1 MAVDYISAINQNGS
15 GLNITQIVE
24 SLVEAETKPK
34 KDNINDK
41 IDGKNLDITAIGKL
55 TSELNTL
62 QTSLNSL
69 TDVSKFKTTSG
80 NTGTTITVD
89 NVGKAKEFNSDI
101 NVTSLATP
109 QTLEF
114 TGFALPTSSI
124 GSGTITVDFGN
135 WIGSDGTAT
144 DTDSLFSSGTS
155 VTANT
160 SLGTPTSHSTLGGVI
175 TIATSSGGDHSST
188 SFTVVGKDMAG
199 NSITEIISGVG
210 SGLTATGSTVFK
222 SVTSITAGSSV
233 GSGTVTVG
241 HSASEFGKN
250 SSKTS
255 SIVTINN
262 GSSSISNVAS
272 SLNAINGVTANI
284 VNKGDGTY
292 SLVIRSDTGRNSALR
307 LTVNENLIDRGLSVL
322 DTRSDNANHQ
332 STAATDATLTVD
344 GVTLN
349 RSSNSITDIFD
360 GYKIDI
366 NSTTTSAFRAS
377 SILDPDEAIK
387 SMRSFIESFNAT
399 RSIFEELTKVSDDPE
414 LQGPLSDD
422 STIKS
427 IKNQLNKI
435 VNGKIIGFG
444 DEEYYASRLGLQT
457 NQDGSITLNENKF
470 KTNFASNS
478 VAFDAIFNSSFSSD
492 SSFLNIEKNVT
503 IKPKPGKYS
512 FVFDTGN
519 SVAKLDGI
527 AMTSGTNT
535 DGSTFY
541 ASTLGDASG
550 FKITPSQT
558 VENANIFYG
567 ESLVEKLTSY
577 TSKILSVSGE
587 LASKKIE
594 INDDIA
600 TFNEDLT
607 KIDDLSI
614 TLEKRYKKQFS
625 AMESAI
631 SSLKNT
637 GDFLTNLMDSLN
649 QDR

>member
-34 KDNINDK
+34 IDNINDK

-160 SLGTPTSHSTLGGVI
+160 TLGTPTSHSTLGGVI

-322 DTRSDNANHQ
+322 DTTSDNANHQ

-422 STIKS
+422 ATIKS

-478 VAFDAIFNSSFSSD
+478 VAFDSIFNSSFSSD
-492 SSFLNIEKNVT
+492 SSFLNIEKNLT

>member
-41 IDGKNLDITAIGKL
+41 IDGKNLDITAVGKL

-124 GSGTITVDFGN
+124 GSGNITVDFGN

-322 DTRSDNANHQ
+322 DTTSDNANHQ

-422 STIKS
+422 ATIKS

-492 SSFLNIEKNVT
+492 SSFLNIEKNLT

>member
-41 IDGKNLDITAIGKL
+41 IDDKNLDITAIGKL

-199 NSITEIISGVG
+199 TSITEIISGVG

-478 VAFDAIFNSSFSSD
+478 VAFDAIFNSSFSSN
-492 SSFLNIEKNVT
+492 SSFLNIEKNLT

-527 AMTSGTNT
+527 AMTSGTNK

-567 ESLVEKLTSY
+567 ESLVEKLTNY

>member
-34 KDNINDK
+34 KDNINEK
-41 IDGKNLDITAIGKL
+41 IDDKNLDITAIGKL

-144 DTDSLFSSGTS
+144 DVDSLFSSGTS

-160 SLGTPTSHSTLGGVI
+160 TLGTPTSHSTLGGVI
-175 TIATSSGGDHSST
+175 TIATSSGGDHTST

-199 NSITEIISGVG
+199 NSITEIITGVG

-262 GSSSISNVAS
+262 GSSSISNVAT

-322 DTRSDNANHQ
+322 DTTSDNANHQ

-387 SMRSFIESFNAT
+387 SMRSFIEAFNAT

-422 STIKS
+422 TTIKS

-457 NQDGSITLNENKF
+457 NQDGSITLDENKF
-470 KTNFASNS
+470 KTNFDANS

-492 SSFLNIEKNVT
+492 SSFLNIEKNLT

-567 ESLVEKLTSY
+567 ESLVEKLSTY
-577 TSKILSVSGE
+577 ASKILSVSGD

-649 QDR
+649 QDK

>member
-34 KDNINDK
+34 IDNINNK
-41 IDGKNLDITAIGKL
+41 IDDKNLDITAIGKL

-62 QTSLNSL
+62 QTALNSL

-124 GSGTITVDFGN
+124 GSGNITVDFGN

-160 SLGTPTSHSTLGGVI
+160 TLGTPTSHSTLGGVI

-272 SLNAINGVTANI
+272 SLNAINGVTANV

-292 SLVIRSDTGRNSALR
+292 SLVIRSDTGRNNALR

-322 DTRSDNANHQ
+322 DTTSDNANHQ

-414 LQGPLSDD
+414 LKGPLSDD
-422 STIKS
+422 TTIKS

-435 VNGKIIGFG
+435 VNGKIVGFG

-492 SSFLNIEKNVT
+492 SSFLNIEKNLT

-527 AMTSGTNT
+527 TMTSGTNT

-541 ASTLGDASG
+541 ASTVGDASG

-567 ESLVEKLTSY
+567 ESLVEKLSSY

-600 TFNEDLT
+600 TFNDDLT

>member
-34 KDNINDK
+34 IDNINNK
-41 IDGKNLDITAIGKL
+41 IDDKNLDITAIGKL

-62 QTSLNSL
+62 QTALNSL

-80 NTGTTITVD
+80 NTGTTITID

-160 SLGTPTSHSTLGGVI
+160 TLGTPTSHSTLGGVI

-272 SLNAINGVTANI
+272 SLNAINGVTANV

-292 SLVIRSDTGRNSALR
+292 SLVIRSDTGRNNALR

-322 DTRSDNANHQ
+322 DTTSDNANHQ

-414 LQGPLSDD
+414 LKGPLSDD
-422 STIKS
+422 TTIKS

-435 VNGKIIGFG
+435 VNGKIVGFG

-492 SSFLNIEKNVT
+492 SSFLNIEKNLT

-567 ESLVEKLTSY
+567 ESLVEKLTNY

>member
-160 SLGTPTSHSTLGGVI
+160 TLGTPTNHSTLGGVI

-199 NSITEIISGVG
+199 NSFTEIISGVG

-241 HSASEFGKN
+241 HSASTFGKN

-344 GVTLN
+344 GVH
-349 RSSNSITDIFD
+349 
-360 GYKIDI
+360 
-366 NSTTTSAFRAS
+366 
-377 SILDPDEAIK
+377 
-387 SMRSFIESFNAT
+387 
-399 RSIFEELTKVSDDPE
+399 
-414 LQGPLSDD
+414 
-422 STIKS
+422 
-427 IKNQLNKI
+427 
-435 VNGKIIGFG
+435 
-444 DEEYYASRLGLQT
+444 
-457 NQDGSITLNENKF
+457 
-470 KTNFASNS
+470 
-478 VAFDAIFNSSFSSD
+478 
-492 SSFLNIEKNVT
+492 
-503 IKPKPGKYS
+503 
-512 FVFDTGN
+512 
-519 SVAKLDGI
+519 
-527 AMTSGTNT
+527 
-535 DGSTFY
+535 
-541 ASTLGDASG
+541 
-550 FKITPSQT
+550 
-558 VENANIFYG
+558 
-567 ESLVEKLTSY
+567 
-577 TSKILSVSGE
+577 
-587 LASKKIE
+587 
-594 INDDIA
+594 
-600 TFNEDLT
+600 
-607 KIDDLSI
+607 
-614 TLEKRYKKQFS
+614 
-625 AMESAI
+625 
-631 SSLKNT
+631 
-637 GDFLTNLMDSLN
+637 
-649 QDR
+649 

>member
-34 KDNINDK
+34 IDNINNK
-41 IDGKNLDITAIGKL
+41 IDDKNLDITAIGKL

-62 QTSLNSL
+62 QTALNSL

-124 GSGTITVDFGN
+124 GSGNITVDFGN

-160 SLGTPTSHSTLGGVI
+160 TLGTPTSHSTLGGVI

-322 DTRSDNANHQ
+322 DTTSDNANHQ

-414 LQGPLSDD
+414 LKGPLSDD
-422 STIKS
+422 TTIKS

-435 VNGKIIGFG
+435 VNGKIVGFG

-492 SSFLNIEKNVT
+492 SSFLNIEKNLT

-527 AMTSGTNT
+527 TMASGTNT

-541 ASTLGDASG
+541 ASTVGDASG

>member
-34 KDNINDK
+34 IDNINDK

-80 NTGTTITVD
+80 NTSTTITVD

-160 SLGTPTSHSTLGGVI
+160 TLGTPTSHSTLGGVI

-322 DTRSDNANHQ
+322 DTTSDNANHQ

-422 STIKS
+422 ATIKS

-492 SSFLNIEKNVT
+492 SSFLNIEKNLT

-512 FVFDTGN
+512 FVFDTEN

>member
-34 KDNINDK
+34 KDIINNNID
-41 IDGKNLDITAIGKL
+41 DKNLDITAIGKL
-55 TSELNTL
+55 TAELNTL

-80 NTGTTITVD
+80 NTGTTITID

-144 DTDSLFSSGTS
+144 DVDSLFSSGTD

-160 SLGTPTSHSTLGGVI
+160 SLGTPMTHSTLGGVI
-175 TIATSSGGDHSST
+175 TIATSSGGDHSNT

-210 SGLTATGSTVFK
+210 SGLTASGSTVFK
-222 SVTSITAGSSV
+222 SVTSITAGSTV
-233 GSGTVTVG
+233 GSGKVTVG
-241 HSASEFGKN
+241 HSSSEFGKN

-255 SIVTINN
+255 SIVTINQ

-307 LTVNENLIDRGLSVL
+307 LTVSENSSDTGLSVL
-322 DTRSDNANHQ
+322 DTTSDNDKHQ
-332 STAATDATLTVD
+332 STASADATLIVD

-422 STIKS
+422 ATIKS

-492 SSFLNIEKNVT
+492 SSFLNIEKNLT

-607 KIDDLSI
+607 KIDDLSM

>member
-34 KDNINDK
+34 IDNINDK
-41 IDGKNLDITAIGKL
+41 IDGKNLDITAVGKL

-160 SLGTPTSHSTLGGVI
+160 TLGTPTSHSTLGGVI

-241 HSASEFGKN
+241 HSAKEFGKN

-322 DTRSDNANHQ
+322 DTTSDNANHQ

-422 STIKS
+422 ATIKS

-492 SSFLNIEKNVT
+492 SSFLNIEKNLT

-512 FVFDTGN
+512 FVFDTEN

-527 AMTSGTNT
+527 AMTSGTNA

>member
-41 IDGKNLDITAIGKL
+41 IDSKNLDITAIGKL

-69 TDVSKFKTTSG
+69 SDVSKFKTTSG

-160 SLGTPTSHSTLGGVI
+160 TLGTPTSHSTLGGVI

-255 SIVTINN
+255 SIISINN

-272 SLNAINGVTANI
+272 SLNAINGVTANV

-307 LTVNENLIDRGLSVL
+307 LTVNENLIDTGLSVL

-422 STIKS
+422 ATIKS

-478 VAFDAIFNSSFSSD
+478 VAFDAIFNSSFSSN
-492 SSFLNIEKNVT
+492 SSFLNIEKNLT

>member
-80 NTGTTITVD
+80 NTGTTITID

-160 SLGTPTSHSTLGGVI
+160 TLGTPTSHSTLGGVI
-175 TIATSSGGDHSST
+175 TIATSSGGDHTST

-241 HSASEFGKN
+241 HSASTFGKN

-255 SIVTINN
+255 SIVTINQ

-307 LTVNENLIDRGLSVL
+307 LTVSENASDTGLSVL
-322 DTRSDNANHQ
+322 DTTSDNSNHQ
-332 STAATDATLTVD
+332 STAAADATLTVD

-414 LQGPLSDD
+414 LKGPLSDD
-422 STIKS
+422 TTIKS

-492 SSFLNIEKNVT
+492 SSFLNIEKNLT

-527 AMTSGTNT
+527 AMTSGTNA

-600 TFNEDLT
+600 NFNEDLT

>member
-34 KDNINDK
+34 IDNINDK

-80 NTGTTITVD
+80 NTGTTITID

-160 SLGTPTSHSTLGGVI
+160 TLGTPTSHSTLGGVI

-422 STIKS
+422 ATIKS

-444 DEEYYASRLGLQT
+444 DEEHYASRLGLQT

-492 SSFLNIEKNVT
+492 SSFLNIEKNLT

>member
-34 KDNINDK
+34 IDNINDK

-80 NTGTTITVD
+80 NTGTTITID

-160 SLGTPTSHSTLGGVI
+160 TLGTPTSHSTLGGVI

-322 DTRSDNANHQ
+322 DTTSDNANHQ

-422 STIKS
+422 ATIKS

-492 SSFLNIEKNVT
+492 SSFLNIEKNLT

-519 SVAKLDGI
+519 SEAKLDGI
-527 AMTSGTNT
+527 AMTSGTNS

-541 ASTLGDASG
+541 ASILGDASG

>member
-175 TIATSSGGDHSST
+175 TIATSSGGDHKST

-322 DTRSDNANHQ
+322 DTTSDNANHQ

-422 STIKS
+422 ATIKS

-492 SSFLNIEKNVT
+492 SSFLNIEKNLT

>member
-41 IDGKNLDITAIGKL
+41 IDDKNLDITAIGKL

-478 VAFDAIFNSSFSSD
+478 VAFDAIFNSSFSSN
-492 SSFLNIEKNVT
+492 SSFLNIEKNLT

-527 AMTSGTNT
+527 AMTSGTNK

-567 ESLVEKLTSY
+567 ESLVEKLTNY

>member
-1 MAVDYISAINQNGS
+1 M
-15 GLNITQIVE
+15 
-24 SLVEAETKPK
+24 
-34 KDNINDK
+34 
-41 IDGKNLDITAIGKL
+41 
-55 TSELNTL
+55 
-62 QTSLNSL
+62 
-69 TDVSKFKTTSG
+69 
-80 NTGTTITVD
+80 
-89 NVGKAKEFNSDI
+89 
-101 NVTSLATP
+101 
-109 QTLEF
+109 
-114 TGFALPTSSI
+114 
-124 GSGTITVDFGN
+124 
-135 WIGSDGTAT
+135 
-144 DTDSLFSSGTS
+144 
-155 VTANT
+155 
-160 SLGTPTSHSTLGGVI
+160 I
-175 TIATSSGGDHSST
+175 TIATSSGGDHKST

-210 SGLTATGSTVFK
+210 PGLTATGSTVFK

-272 SLNAINGVTANI
+272 SLNAINGVTANV

-322 DTRSDNANHQ
+322 DTTSDNDKHQ
-332 STAATDATLTVD
+332 STAAADATLIVD

-366 NSTTTSAFRAS
+366 NSTTTTAFRAS

-422 STIKS
+422 ATIKS

-444 DEEYYASRLGLQT
+444 DQEYYASRLGLQT

-492 SSFLNIEKNVT
+492 SSFLNIEKNLT

-607 KIDDLSI
+607 KIDDLSM
-614 TLEKRYKKQFS
+614 TLEKRYKKQFT

>member
-80 NTGTTITVD
+80 NTGTTITID

-144 DTDSLFSSGTS
+144 DVDSLFSSGTS

-160 SLGTPTSHSTLGGVI
+160 TLGTPTSHSTLGGVI

-422 STIKS
+422 ATIKS

-470 KTNFASNS
+470 KNNFASNS
-478 VAFDAIFNSSFSSD
+478 IAFDAIFNSSFSSD
-492 SSFLNIEKNVT
+492 SSFLNIEKNLT

-527 AMTSGTNT
+527 AMTSGTNS

-541 ASTLGDASG
+541 ASILGDASG

-567 ESLVEKLTSY
+567 ESLVEKLSSY

>member
-34 KDNINDK
+34 KDNISDK
-41 IDGKNLDITAIGKL
+41 IDGKNLDITAVGKL

-160 SLGTPTSHSTLGGVI
+160 TLGTPTSHSTLGGVI

-478 VAFDAIFNSSFSSD
+478 VAFDAIFNSSFSSN
-492 SSFLNIEKNVT
+492 SSFLNIEKNLT

-567 ESLVEKLTSY
+567 ESLVEKLTNY

>member
-34 KDNINDK
+34 IDNINNK
-41 IDGKNLDITAIGKL
+41 IDDKNLDITAIGKL

-62 QTSLNSL
+62 QTALNSL

-124 GSGTITVDFGN
+124 GSGNITVDFGN

-160 SLGTPTSHSTLGGVI
+160 TLGTPTSHSTLGGVI

-255 SIVTINN
+255 SIITINN

-272 SLNAINGVTANI
+272 SLNAINGVTANV

-292 SLVIRSDTGRNSALR
+292 SLVIRSDTGRNNALR

-322 DTRSDNANHQ
+322 DTTSDNANHQ

-414 LQGPLSDD
+414 LKGPLSDD
-422 STIKS
+422 TTIKS

-435 VNGKIIGFG
+435 VNGKIVGFG

-492 SSFLNIEKNVT
+492 SSFLNIEKNLT

-527 AMTSGTNT
+527 TMTSGTNT

-541 ASTLGDASG
+541 ASTVGDASG

-567 ESLVEKLTSY
+567 ESLVEKLSSY

-600 TFNEDLT
+600 SFNDDLT

>member
-34 KDNINDK
+34 IDNINDK

-80 NTGTTITVD
+80 NTGTTITID

-124 GSGTITVDFGN
+124 GSGNITVDFGN

-160 SLGTPTSHSTLGGVI
+160 TLGTPTSHSTLGGVI

-307 LTVNENLIDRGLSVL
+307 LTVSENSSDTGLSVL
-322 DTRSDNANHQ
+322 DTTSDNANHQ

-422 STIKS
+422 ATIKS

-492 SSFLNIEKNVT
+492 SSFLNIEKNLT

-567 ESLVEKLTSY
+567 ESLVEKLSSY

>member
-80 NTGTTITVD
+80 NTGTTITID

-160 SLGTPTSHSTLGGVI
+160 TLGTPTSHSTLGGVI

-199 NSITEIISGVG
+199 NSITETISGVG

-422 STIKS
+422 ATIKS

-492 SSFLNIEKNVT
+492 SSFLNIEKNLT

>member
-34 KDNINDK
+34 IDNINNK
-41 IDGKNLDITAIGKL
+41 IDDKNLDITAIGKL

-62 QTSLNSL
+62 QTALNSL

-160 SLGTPTSHSTLGGVI
+160 TLGTPTSHSTLGGVI

-255 SIVTINN
+255 SIITINN

-272 SLNAINGVTANI
+272 SLNAINGVTANV

-292 SLVIRSDTGRNSALR
+292 SLVIRSDTGRNNALR

-322 DTRSDNANHQ
+322 DTTSDNANHQ

-414 LQGPLSDD
+414 LKGPLSDD
-422 STIKS
+422 TTIKS

-435 VNGKIIGFG
+435 VNGKIVGFG

-492 SSFLNIEKNVT
+492 SSFLNIEKNLT

-527 AMTSGTNT
+527 TMTSGTNT

-541 ASTLGDASG
+541 ASTVGDASG

>member
-1 MAVDYISAINQNGS
+1 
-15 GLNITQIVE
+15 
-24 SLVEAETKPK
+24 
-34 KDNINDK
+34 
-41 IDGKNLDITAIGKL
+41 
-55 TSELNTL
+55 
-62 QTSLNSL
+62 
-69 TDVSKFKTTSG
+69 
-80 NTGTTITVD
+80 
-89 NVGKAKEFNSDI
+89 
-101 NVTSLATP
+101 
-109 QTLEF
+109 
-114 TGFALPTSSI
+114 
-124 GSGTITVDFGN
+124 
-135 WIGSDGTAT
+135 
-144 DTDSLFSSGTS
+144 
-155 VTANT
+155 
-160 SLGTPTSHSTLGGVI
+160 
-175 TIATSSGGDHSST
+175 
-188 SFTVVGKDMAG
+188 
-199 NSITEIISGVG
+199 
-210 SGLTATGSTVFK
+210 
-222 SVTSITAGSSV
+222 
-233 GSGTVTVG
+233 
-241 HSASEFGKN
+241 
-250 SSKTS
+250 
-255 SIVTINN
+255 
-262 GSSSISNVAS
+262 
-272 SLNAINGVTANI
+272 
-284 VNKGDGTY
+284 
-292 SLVIRSDTGRNSALR
+292 
-307 LTVNENLIDRGLSVL
+307 
-322 DTRSDNANHQ
+322 
-332 STAATDATLTVD
+332 
-344 GVTLN
+344 
-349 RSSNSITDIFD
+349 
-360 GYKIDI
+360 
-366 NSTTTSAFRAS
+366 
-377 SILDPDEAIK
+377 
-387 SMRSFIESFNAT
+387 MRSFIESFNAT

-422 STIKS
+422 ATIKS

-527 AMTSGTNT
+527 AMTSGTNA

-567 ESLVEKLTSY
+567 ESLVEKLTRY

-600 TFNEDLT
+600 NFNEDLT

>member
-34 KDNINDK
+34 KDNINEK
-41 IDGKNLDITAIGKL
+41 IDDKNLDITAIGKL
-55 TSELNTL
+55 TSEINTL

-144 DTDSLFSSGTS
+144 DVDSLFSSGTS

-160 SLGTPTSHSTLGGVI
+160 TLGTPTSHSTLGGVI
-175 TIATSSGGDHSST
+175 TIATSSGGDHTST

-199 NSITEIISGVG
+199 NSITEIITGVG

-262 GSSSISNVAS
+262 GSSSISNVAT

-322 DTRSDNANHQ
+322 DTTSDNANHQ

-387 SMRSFIESFNAT
+387 SMRSFIESFNTT

-435 VNGKIIGFG
+435 VNGKIVGFG

-457 NQDGSITLNENKF
+457 NQDGSITLDENKF
-470 KTNFASNS
+470 KTNFDANS

-492 SSFLNIEKNVT
+492 SSFLNIEKNLT

-512 FVFDTGN
+512 FVFDTEN

-567 ESLVEKLTSY
+567 ESLVEKLSTY
-577 TSKILSVSGE
+577 ASKILSVSGD

-649 QDR
+649 QDK

>member
-34 KDNINDK
+34 KDIINDK

-69 TDVSKFKTTSG
+69 ADVSKFKTTSG

-199 NSITEIISGVG
+199 NSITEIISGAG

-307 LTVNENLIDRGLSVL
+307 LTVNENLIDRGLSIL

-332 STAATDATLTVD
+332 STAATDATLIVD

-422 STIKS
+422 ASIKS

-492 SSFLNIEKNVT
+492 SSFLNIEKNLT

>member
-34 KDNINDK
+34 IDNINNK
-41 IDGKNLDITAIGKL
+41 IDDKNLDITAIGKL

-62 QTSLNSL
+62 QTALNSL

-124 GSGTITVDFGN
+124 GSGNITVDFGN

-160 SLGTPTSHSTLGGVI
+160 TLGTPTSHSTLGGVI

-255 SIVTINN
+255 SIITINN

-272 SLNAINGVTANI
+272 SLNAINGVTANV

-422 STIKS
+422 ATIKS

-492 SSFLNIEKNVT
+492 SSFLNIEKNLT

-527 AMTSGTNT
+527 TMTSGTNT

-541 ASTLGDASG
+541 ASTVGDASG

-567 ESLVEKLTSY
+567 ESLVEKLSSY

-600 TFNEDLT
+600 TFNDDLT

>member
-34 KDNINDK
+34 IDNINNK
-41 IDGKNLDITAIGKL
+41 IDDKNLDITAIGKL

-62 QTSLNSL
+62 QTALNSL

-160 SLGTPTSHSTLGGVI
+160 TLGTPTSHSTLGGVI

-322 DTRSDNANHQ
+322 DTTSDNANHQ

-414 LQGPLSDD
+414 LKGPLSDD
-422 STIKS
+422 TTIKS

-492 SSFLNIEKNVT
+492 SSFLNIEKNLT

-527 AMTSGTNT
+527 TMASGTNT

-541 ASTLGDASG
+541 ASTVGDASG